1 MGTNKSL
8 NQQKATWPAAPFG
21 KGEHEQEGT
30 QQSHPPYNR
39 RRASSHIIEG
49 YNINVIKI
57 SDMLGMLLQLVQLSK
72 VKAMASLFIIREF
85 ITRQYE
91 VYMG

>member
-1 MGTNKSL
+1 MY
-8 NQQKATWPAAPFG
+8 
-21 KGEHEQEGT
+21 
-30 QQSHPPYNR
+30 QSHPPCNR
-39 RRASSHIIEG
+39 KTARSHIIEG
-49 YNINVIKI
+49 YKINVIEI

-72 VKAMASLFIIREF
+72 VKAMASLFIVREF